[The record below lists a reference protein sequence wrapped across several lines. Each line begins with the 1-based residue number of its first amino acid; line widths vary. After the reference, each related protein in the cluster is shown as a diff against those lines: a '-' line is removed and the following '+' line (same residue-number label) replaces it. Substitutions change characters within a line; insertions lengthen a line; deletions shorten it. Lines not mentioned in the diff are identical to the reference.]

1 MIFRKLI
8 ITLLL
13 LSPLYFLYSQNSYSK
28 ELTYEQIEKKI
39 DAAHGNDVELWKMI
53 RIYIEKAKYDQNP
66 EALVFAYRYASNFS
80 KSPENLKYAD
90 SALVI
95 GKSSNDKKLLANA
108 YLNRGIV
115 FMSEVKYEKAL
126 ADILISH
133 QYAEEIESDYILYK
147 SKYFISQN
155 KVYLGLYED
164 ANKEL
169 RECLVFFKK
178 NKNNSPLGKDYQ
190 MYYLYSLMSLIDTN
204 SRLGYHQD
212 NKGLLD
218 EAFDYIQHNRLEHFF
233 PYFISSQGTDA
244 FYRKDYNTA
253 IKKLTQALRL
263 YKDQWDHITEIFY
276 LGKSYWN
283 LGKPHIAVK
292 YFETIDKEYNKSNNL
307 EPQFREAY
315 ELLIKYNDSMKNR
328 DLQLEYIN
336 KLMQLDKS
344 YEKNYKYLSSTLH
357 KQYDTKK
364 LIEEKEKIESSLKT
378 RDTIIYI
385 LFAGILVIVGLSL
398 YRIYHIQITY
408 RKRFNELIS
417 EKNIE
422 QSPSSSIIL
431 PETSSSVSEDTTE
444 YTTATPQKE
453 KNSDP
458 HLISEQQ
465 LENFSPLSYY
475 SKIPGINPQVV
486 ENVLTQLE
494 EFEADFGFLDNQVS
508 QKQLSEMFGTNST
521 YLSRI
526 INAYKGKKFSTY
538 INDLRLDYILH
549 LLKTDWTYLKKDVKE
564 LSQITGFNSAENF
577 SDNFQRKFKIKPSYF
592 IKLMKEKIESSETA

>member
-95 GKSSNDKKLLANA
+95 GKSSNDKRLLANA

-133 QYAEEIESDYILYK
+133 DYAEEIENDYILYK

-178 NKNNSPLGKDYQ
+178 NKNNSTLGKDYQ

-212 NKGLLD
+212 NKVLLD

-315 ELLIKYNDSMKNR
+315 ELLIQYNDSIKNR

-344 YEKNYKYLSSTLH
+344 YEKNYKYLSSTLY

-417 EKNIE
+417 EKSIE
-422 QSPSSSIIL
+422 QSPSSSMIL
-431 PETSSSVSEDTTE
+431 PEPPSSVNEDPSE
-444 YTTATPQKE
+444 YTTAIPQQE
-453 KNSDP
+453 KSGDP

-465 LENFSPLSYY
+465 LESFHPLSFY

-526 INAYKGKKFSTY
+526 INAYKGKKFSIY

>member
-13 LSPLYFLYSQNSYSK
+13 LSPLYFLFSQNSYSK

-80 KSPENLKYAD
+80 KFPENLKYAD

-95 GKSSNDKKLLANA
+95 GKSSNDKRLLANA

-133 QYAEEIESDYILYK
+133 DYAEEIENDYILYK

-178 NKNNSPLGKDYQ
+178 NKNNSTLGKDYQ

-212 NKGLLD
+212 NKVLLD

-315 ELLIKYNDSMKNR
+315 ELLIKYNDSVKNR

-431 PETSSSVSEDTTE
+431 PEAPSSVSEDTTE

-453 KNSDP
+453 KNSGP
-458 HLISEQQ
+458 HLINEQQ

>member
-1 MIFRKLI
+1 MIFRNFI

-13 LSPLYFLYSQNSYSK
+13 AFPCYFLYGQNNYSN
-28 ELTYEQIEKKI
+28 ELTYEQIEKRI
-39 DAAHGNDVELWKMI
+39 DAAHDNEVELWKMI
-53 RIYIEKAKYDQNP
+53 RIYIEKAKHDQNP
-66 EALVFAYRYASNFS
+66 EALLFAYRYGSAFS

-90 SALVI
+90 SALTI
-95 GKSSNDKKLLANA
+95 GKASKDKKLLANA

-115 FMSEVKYEKAL
+115 FMTNVKYEKAL
-126 ADILISH
+126 SDILISH
-133 QYAEEIESDYILYK
+133 QYAEEIDSDYILYK
-147 SKYFISQN
+147 SKYLISQN

-164 ANKEL
+164 ANNEL
-169 RECLVFFKK
+169 RECIAFFKK
-178 NKNNSPLGKDYQ
+178 NQNNSTLGKDYQ
-190 MYYLYSLMSLIDTN
+190 TYYLYSMMSLIDTN
-204 SRLGYHQD
+204 SRLGRHQE
-212 NKGLLD
+212 NKPLLN
-218 EAFDYIQHNRLEHFF
+218 EAFAYVQQNKLEQFF
-233 PYFISSQGTDA
+233 PYFISLQGTDL
-244 FYRKDYNTA
+244 FYRKDYNNA
-253 IKKLTQALRL
+253 IKKLTQALKL
-263 YKDQWDHITEIFY
+263 YKDQWNHITEVFY

-315 ELLIKYNDSMKNR
+315 ELLIRYNDSIKNR

-378 RDTIIYI
+378 RDTIIYL
-385 LFAGILVIVGLSL
+385 LFAGILIIVGMSL

-422 QSPSSSIIL
+422 TTSGSVSSHESPSSIN
-431 PETSSSVSEDTTE
+431 EDTAE
-444 YTTATPQKE
+444 YTTTISKKE
-453 KNSDP
+453 KIGDP

-465 LENFSPLSYY
+465 LESFSPLSYY

-486 ENVLTQLE
+486 ENVLAQLE
-494 EFEADFGFLDNQVS
+494 AFEAEHGFLDNQVS
-508 QKQLSEMFGTNST
+508 QKQLSETFGTNST

-526 INAYKGKKFSTY
+526 INVYKGKKFSTY

-549 LLKTDWTYLKKDVKE
+549 HLKTDWTYLKKDVKE

-592 IKLMKEKIESSETA
+592 VKLMKEKIESTEQD

>member
-1 MIFRKLI
+1 M
-8 ITLLL
+8 
-13 LSPLYFLYSQNSYSK
+13 
-28 ELTYEQIEKKI
+28 TYEQIEKKI

-95 GKSSNDKKLLANA
+95 GKSSNDKRLLANA

-133 QYAEEIESDYILYK
+133 DYAEEIENDYILYK

-178 NKNNSPLGKDYQ
+178 NKNNSTLGKDYQ

-212 NKGLLD
+212 NKVLLD

-315 ELLIKYNDSMKNR
+315 ELLIQYNDSIKNR

-344 YEKNYKYLSSTLH
+344 YEKNYKYLSSTLY

-417 EKNIE
+417 EKSIE
-422 QSPSSSIIL
+422 QSPSSSMIL
-431 PETSSSVSEDTTE
+431 PEPPSSVNEDPSE
-444 YTTATPQKE
+444 YTTAIPQQE
-453 KNSDP
+453 KSGDP

-465 LENFSPLSYY
+465 LESFHPLSFY

-526 INAYKGKKFSTY
+526 INAYKGKKFSIY

>member
-8 ITLLL
+8 ISLLL
-13 LSPLYFLYSQNSYSK
+13 ALPCYLLYGQNNYSK

-39 DAAHGNDVELWKMI
+39 DAAHDNDVELWKMI
-53 RIYIEKAKYDQNP
+53 RIYIEKAKLDKNP

-95 GKSSNDKKLLANA
+95 GKNSNDKRLLANA
-108 YLNRGIV
+108 YLNRGLV
-115 FMSEVKYEKAL
+115 FMYEYKYEKAL

-155 KVYLGLYED
+155 KIYLGLYED

-169 RECLVFFKK
+169 TESLTYFEK
-178 NKNNSPLGKDYQ
+178 NLNNSSLGKDYQ
-190 MYYLYSLMSLIDTN
+190 MYYMYSMMSLIDTN
-204 SRLGYHQD
+204 SRLGRHQE
-212 NKGLLD
+212 NKPLLN
-218 EAFDYIQHNRLEHFF
+218 EAFAYVQQNNLEQFF
-233 PYFISSQGTDA
+233 PYFISLQGTDA
-244 FYRKDYNTA
+244 FYKKDYNTA

-315 ELLIKYNDSMKNR
+315 ELLIKYNDSVKNR

-417 EKNIE
+417 EKNLE
-422 QSPSSSIIL
+422 QSPSSSMIL
-431 PETSSSVSEDTTE
+431 PEAPSSVSEDTTE

-453 KNSDP
+453 KNSGP
-458 HLISEQQ
+458 HLINEQQ

>member
-13 LSPLYFLYSQNSYSK
+13 LSPLYFLFSQNSYSK

-80 KSPENLKYAD
+80 KFPENLKYAD
-90 SALVI
+90 SALTI
-95 GKSSNDKKLLANA
+95 GKASKDKRLLANA

-133 QYAEEIESDYILYK
+133 DYAEEIENDYILYK

-169 RECLVFFKK
+169 GECLVFFKK
-178 NKNNSPLGKDYQ
+178 NKNNSTLGKDYQ

-212 NKGLLD
+212 NKVLLD
-218 EAFDYIQHNRLEHFF
+218 EAFAYVQQNNLEQFF
-233 PYFISSQGTDA
+233 PYFISLQGTDA

-315 ELLIKYNDSMKNR
+315 ELLIKYNDSVKNR

-417 EKNIE
+417 EKSIE
-422 QSPSSSIIL
+422 HSPSSSLTL
-431 PETSSSVSEDTTE
+431 PEAPSSINEDTTE
-444 YTTATPQKE
+444 YTTAISQKE
-453 KNSDP
+453 KSSDS

>member
-39 DAAHGNDVELWKMI
+39 DQSHDNDAEIWKMI
-53 RIYIEKAKYDQNP
+53 RIYIQKSKAERNP
-66 EALVFAYRYASNFS
+66 EALLFAYRYATAFS

-90 SALVI
+90 SALAI
-95 GKSSNDKKLLANA
+95 GKASNDKKLLANA

-115 FMSEVKYEKAL
+115 FMTNVRYEKAL

-133 QYAEEIESDYILYK
+133 KYAEEIESDYIIYK
-147 SKYFISQN
+147 SKYLISQN

-164 ANKEL
+164 ANAEL
-169 RECLVFFKK
+169 RECIDFFKK
-178 NKNNSPLGKDYQ
+178 NLNNSTLGKDYQ
-190 MYYLYSLMSLIDTN
+190 TYYMYSLISLIDTN
-204 SRLGYHQD
+204 SRLRRHQE
-212 NKGLLD
+212 NRILLN
-218 EAFDYIQHNRLEHFF
+218 EAFAYVQQNNLEHFF

-315 ELLIKYNDSMKNR
+315 ELLIKYNDSVKNR
-328 DLQLEYIN
+328 DLQLQYIN

-431 PETSSSVSEDTTE
+431 PEAPSSVSEDTTE

-453 KNSDP
+453 KNSGP
-458 HLISEQQ
+458 HLINEQQ

-494 EFEADFGFLDNQVS
+494 EFEAEFGFLDNQVS